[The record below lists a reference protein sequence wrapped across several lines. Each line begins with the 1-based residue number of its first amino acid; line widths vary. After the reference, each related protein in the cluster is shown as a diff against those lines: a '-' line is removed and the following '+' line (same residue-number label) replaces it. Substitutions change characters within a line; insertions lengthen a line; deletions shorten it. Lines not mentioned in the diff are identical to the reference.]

1 VLVSHVRR
9 ALVVL
14 AGLTILGKAAAEPT
28 KLECV
33 EANEAA
39 QDLRR
44 GGSLRAA
51 HEKLATCTATA
62 CPAAVREDCAQ
73 RLSDVTAA
81 QPTIVFVAKD
91 ATGADLETVR
101 VTLDGAPFADKLDG
115 TALEV
120 DPGEHTFRFELPG
133 ARAVVKRLV
142 LHEGEQGRRETV
154 VMRSML
160 SAAQTAT
167 TETPAS
173 SLASRWPV
181 YAAFGAGAAGLVVG
195 SVFGAL
201 ALGTKSTLEAE
212 CGPSRTHC
220 PATDV
225 ARLNAEAWGADIG
238 FGVALVGAALG
249 TVLLLTSPQAPAR
262 GRESTFVPRVGLGSA
277 GFRMSLP

>member
-73 RLSDVTAA
+73 RLSEVTAA

-101 VTLDGAPFADKLDG
+101 VTLDG

-120 DPGEHTFRFELPG
+120 DPGEHTFRFELRG